1 MRAVTGFAA
10 RLLPLLLV
18 AAAAPAAAVPDT
30 TPGETEPHSQQ
41 VVPVYD
47 WLTILPAPAP
57 APAPADSHRSATLPK
72 PAASAREQW
81 PVRGVITQPYGCT
94 NFDLEHPTGACP
106 GGFHTGIDIAQ
117 AQGTPIQAAGAGL
130 AYPFQDDQRY
140 GNHVL
145 IQEPG
150 GYSTVYGHMV
160 RTAVAWGQAV
170 HAGDLIGWVGSTGN
184 STGPHLHFEVRF
196 AGAPLDPMPYL
207 NGTPAD
213 PFPLPAGW
221 PGAPPDDW
229 RGRR

>member
-1 MRAVTGFAA
+1 MRALRSLAL
-10 RLLPLLLV
+10 RLAPLLLI
-18 AAAAPAAAVPDT
+18 AAAAPSAPAAEPDT
-30 TPGETEPHSQQ
+30 TPGETDPHNHS
-41 VVPVYD
+41 VVVVYD
-47 WLTILPAPAP
+47 WLTVLPAPPLRADLPPP
-57 APAPADSHRSATLPK
+57 AGP
-72 PAASAREQW
+72 REQW
-81 PVRGVITQPYGCT
+81 PLHGVITQPYGCT
-94 NFDLEHPTGACP
+94 GFDLEHPSDTCP
-106 GGFHTGIDIAQ
+106 GGFHTGIDIAES
-117 AQGTPIQAAGAGL
+117 QGTPIDAAAAGL

-160 RTAVAWGQAV
+160 RTGVAWGQAV
-170 HAGDLIGWVGSTGN
+170 RPGDVIGWVGSTGN

-207 NGTPAD
+207 EGSPAD

-221 PGAPPDDW
+221 PGAPRDDW